1 MEKCKKCGSEFDV
14 SRMSETTSGEW
25 LCEECAKGESFC
37 SRCERVINIQ
47 DDVFAKVSPGEYLC
61 ESCMNRY

>member
-25 LCEECAKGESFC
+25 LCEECAKA
-37 SRCERVINIQ
+37 I
-47 DDVFAKVSPGEYLC
+47 AKKLGKTLDEIV
-61 ESCMNRY
+61 RKD